1 MTTSYIKDK
10 IKDLQAQKKI
20 DRANEEA
27 ERLAKEKLLAE
38 RKKLSD
44 ERIAQKQMAID
55 VGEVFV
61 NVEPVVAKEKVT
73 EKITEEVKPVVKK
86 AVKKS
91 KPVAKK
97 TVKAVN
103 KVTKITKSKKS
114 K

>member
-1 MTTSYIKDK
+1 MTTSYVKEAINELK
-10 IKDLQAQKKI
+10 AQKKI
-20 DRANEEA
+20 NKANEEI
-27 ERLAKEKLLAE
+27 ERVAKEKLLAE

-44 ERIAQKQMAID
+44 ERIAKKQMAID
-55 VGEVFV
+55 MGEVFV
-61 NVEPVVAKEKVT
+61 NVEPVVVKEVVA

-97 TVKAVN
+97 TVKAVK

>member
-44 ERIAQKQMAID
+44 ERIAKKQMAID
-55 VGEVFV
+55 MGEVFV

-73 EKITEEVKPVVKK
+73 EEITEKVKPVIKK
-86 AVKKS
+86 VVKKS

-97 TVKAVN
+97 TVKAVK
-103 KVTKITKSKKS
+103 KVTKIKKS

>member
-44 ERIAQKQMAID
+44 ERIAKKQMAID
-55 VGEVFV
+55 MGEVFV
-61 NVEPVVAKEKVT
+61 NVEPVVVKEVVA
-73 EKITEEVKPVVKK
+73 EKNNRRSK
-86 AVKKS
+86 ACCKKS
-91 KPVAKK
+91 C
-97 TVKAVN
+97 
-103 KVTKITKSKKS
+103 
-114 K
+114 

>member
-44 ERIAQKQMAID
+44 ERIAQK
-55 VGEVFV
+55 
-61 NVEPVVAKEKVT
+61 
-73 EKITEEVKPVVKK
+73 
-86 AVKKS
+86 
-91 KPVAKK
+91 
-97 TVKAVN
+97 
-103 KVTKITKSKKS
+103 
-114 K
+114 

>member
-61 NVEPVVAKEKVT
+61 NVEPVVVKEIVA

-97 TVKAVN
+97 TVKAVK